1 MITFEQTPFAEVKL
15 FCFDGVTDNRGFKI
29 RNWSREDFLQHGIDF
44 APVES
49 VIYEIPEAGTLYGI
63 HFQLEPKPQQKLIT
77 LIAGAGIDYAIDLR
91 PDSPTFKKWFS
102 VELAATN
109 HRQILI
115 PRGFGHLFYSTE
127 PDTKMLFQIDREFDT
142 ALSKT
147 ISYRDPEIA
156 LDICNRDF
164 IVSPKDAAAPLLN
177 SIQLNMDKTKNNACQ
192 ILGMHHISMKCKD
205 KVLFEKAVAF
215 YKDILGFC
223 EERRWAEGVMLQ
235 EDSARLEI
243 FCNGEGIR
251 EQGAIRHFAL
261 ETKNVDELAAKV
273 KTAGYEVFIE
283 PKNITIESE
292 PQFHARMAFFY
303 GPLGE
308 QVELFNPELVAAPQD
323 ETPPTKSDPQI
334 QVLRASEEWQRAGA
348 YSVRIEGMN
357 RQHHIPLRDEFDEH
371 DCDGTKYIV
380 LLDDGYPVATC
391 RFYENDTRTVTL
403 GRVVVLP
410 EYRGLGLGKKVVT
423 EAEAWA
429 KELGYKKINIDS
441 RVEAIQFYEKLGY
454 LHATGNDEIIKSG
467 SFECVQM
474 YKEL

>member
-1 MITFEQTPFAEVKL
+1 MNII
-15 FCFDGVTDNRGFKI
+15 N
-29 RNWSREDFLQHGIDF
+29 
-44 APVES
+44 S
-49 VIYEIPEAGTLYGI
+49 VI
-63 HFQLEPKPQQKLIT
+63 
-77 LIAGAGIDYAIDLR
+77 
-91 PDSPTFKKWFS
+91 S
-102 VELAATN
+102 
-109 HRQILI
+109 
-115 PRGFGHLFYSTE
+115 
-127 PDTKMLFQIDREFDT
+127 
-142 ALSKT
+142 
-147 ISYRDPEIA
+147 
-156 LDICNRDF
+156 
-164 IVSPKDAAAPLLN
+164 
-177 SIQLNMDKTKNNACQ
+177 
-192 ILGMHHISMKCKD
+192 GMHHISMKCAD
-205 KVLFEKAVAF
+205 KVQFEKAVTF
-215 YKDILGFC
+215 YKDILGFT
-223 EERRWAEGVMLQ
+223 EERRWAEGVMLKAG
-235 EDSARLEI
+235 SARLEI
-243 FCNGEGIR
+243 FCNGEGIP
-251 EQGAIRHFAL
+251 ELGAIRHFAL

-273 KTAGYEVFIE
+273 KAAGYEVFIE

-308 QVELFNPELVAAPQD
+308 QVELFNPESVGSPVID
-323 ETPPTKSDPQI
+323 
-334 QVLRASEEWQRAGA
+334 VLRASEEWQRAGA

-423 EAEAWA
+423 EAENWA
-429 KELGYKKINIDS
+429 KELGYQKINIDS
-441 RVEAIQFYEKLGY
+441 RIEAIHFYEKLGY